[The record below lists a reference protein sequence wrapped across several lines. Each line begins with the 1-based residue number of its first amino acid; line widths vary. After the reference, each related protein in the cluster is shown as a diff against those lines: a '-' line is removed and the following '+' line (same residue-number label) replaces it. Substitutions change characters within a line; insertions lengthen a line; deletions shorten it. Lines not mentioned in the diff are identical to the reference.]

1 MSTAIHYP
9 AEQAS
14 LPVVMELPL
23 SEELSPPLL
32 ESLPFIMVLE
42 DTLRKKY
49 EKPYYD
55 LSIDVQGLQDQEMIK
70 GYLDSR
76 LPVRPIGGHRNFGK
90 TLAEFTLFLYYH
102 VGVESFY
109 VKFHNVISPYQK

>member
-1 MSTAIHYP
+1 
-9 AEQAS
+9 
-14 LPVVMELPL
+14 
-23 SEELSPPLL
+23 
-32 ESLPFIMVLE
+32 MVLE
-42 DTLRKKY
+42 DTLRKKF
-49 EKPYYD
+49 EKVTISENAWSRKHDKPYYD